1 MSDNELSGQL
11 AEAQA
16 TVRMLQQ
23 ELTETNRGLVA
34 LTIELEKLVEART
47 VDLHVTQEELQRTNS
62 ELLHLTLELEDRV
75 ALRMAELQAANAQLQ
90 RELAE
95 RQRVEQALRD
105 KDEELRTLLQQLW
118 QTAKLA
124 TMGELAAS
132 IAHELNNP
140 LATVSL
146 RVESLLAQA
155 AEDDARRRAL
165 SIIEQ
170 EVERMGILVSN
181 LLQFSRRGQQQVSS
195 LDVRE
200 ELDNTL
206 ELIYYHLR
214 NHRITV
220 VRQFAPDVP
229 LLHAD
234 RQQLRQV
241 FLNLLT
247 NASDAMPQGGTLTLG
262 VALGVQEPEVP
273 AVVMTFTDT
282 GVGIAPEDMP
292 KVLEPFFST
301 KPEGKGTGL
310 GLAICRR
317 IIQEH
322 RGTIEVSSTVGQ
334 GTTIRLTLPIANG
347 PNGAYLRELK
357 S

>member
-1 MSDNELSGQL
+1 MAENLSLRQAAAQQ
-11 AEAQA
+11 AE
-16 TVRMLQQ
+16 
-23 ELTETNRGLVA
+23 
-34 LTIELEKLVEART
+34 EA
-47 VDLHVTQEELQRTNS
+47 LQR
-62 ELLHLTLELEDRV
+62 
-75 ALRMAELQAANAQLQ
+75 Q
-90 RELAE
+90 
-95 RQRVEQALRD
+95 
-105 KDEELRTLLQQLW
+105 KEEIQVLSQQLW
-118 QTAKLA
+118 QAAKLA

-140 LATVSL
+140 LATVTL

-155 AEDDARRRAL
+155 AADDPQRRAL
-165 SIIEQ
+165 AVIEQ
-170 EVERMGILVSN
+170 EVERMGQLVAN
-181 LLQFSRRGQQQVSS
+181 LLQFSRRGQPQISS

-206 ELIYYHLR
+206 GLIQYHLR

-262 VALGVQEPEVP
+262 VAAARSNERPPAGRDLAQAADLAQRGERLLPSAG
-273 AVVMTFTDT
+273 AVVITFTDT
-282 GVGIAPEDMP
+282 GIGIAPEDMP
-292 KVLEPFFST
+292 KVLEPFFTT
-301 KPEGKGTGL
+301 KAEGRGTGL

-317 IIQEH
+317 VVQEH
-322 RGTIEVSSTVGQ
+322 HGTIEITSTLGA
-334 GTTIRLTLPIANG
+334 GTTVRLVLPVAHGTNSVYVRDTE
-347 PNGAYLRELK
+347 A
-357 S
+357 